1 MDELHKADQAQ
12 FWLFTGVSVR
22 NGLVG
27 TGLVIGVN
35 QNNIAMSHQPVG
47 KDDALNAPLRA
58 VQGGVRSYLVCRVGP
73 PSYPDVTMENMD
85 YDCHE

>member
-1 MDELHKADQAQ
+1 MDELHEAGQAQ

-47 KDDALNAPLRA
+47 EDAALNVPLRA
-58 VQGGVRSYLVCRVGP
+58 VQGGVRG
-73 PSYPDVTMENMD
+73 
-85 YDCHE
+85 